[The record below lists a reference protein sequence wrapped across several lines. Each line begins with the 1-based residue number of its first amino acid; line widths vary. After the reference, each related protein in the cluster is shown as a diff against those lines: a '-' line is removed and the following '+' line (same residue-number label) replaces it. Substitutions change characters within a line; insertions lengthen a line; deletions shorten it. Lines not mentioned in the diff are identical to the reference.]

1 MTIDGVV
8 PEVRVPQTQPRID
21 TGAAQGS
28 RALEA
33 SDSGAGTPRPSVA
46 ASDQAE
52 LSAEVRDILSQ
63 EAVPSGTLAPERL
76 QEVLGRLTSGEY
88 DSPEAL
94 DSTAKGL
101 ISDLRSTSEE

>member
-1 MTIDGVV
+1 MTIDGAV

-21 TGAAQGS
+21 TGAAQSS
-28 RALEA
+28 RAPDA
-33 SDSGAGTPRPSVA
+33 SNSGVGSQRASVA

-63 EAVPSGTLAPERL
+63 EAVPSGTLSPERL

-94 DSTAKGL
+94 EGTAKGL
-101 ISDLRSTSEE
+101 INDLRSTSEE